1 MRKRA
6 LLAGCLALAAQAAL
20 AAPPMEARAF
30 TREAASRLSTKIDE
44 KVDVDGILQLSIG
57 GTERISVARIHTFC
71 LANPADCETELNT
84 FINGLAD
91 SIHADRDAVDSRMVR
106 IVIRDRAYVDAV
118 AAQSEGGIT
127 SWPVGD
133 ALAAMLV
140 IDAPTFVRSVTRSD
154 LKAIGV
160 DADGAFNIAV
170 ANADDAEGPLADA
183 LERLGPGEVGVL
195 QGSYFSSS
203 RLLPHGEWA
212 AYAATLRG
220 PLLAMLPVPNA
231 LLYADGDDAEAVEHM
246 QREARSLAR
255 SHPLPLPQRV
265 LRWTPGGWVDHS
277 D

>member
-1 MRKRA
+1 MKRA

-20 AAPPMEARAF
+20 AAPPLEARAF
-30 TREAASRLSTKIDE
+30 TREAASRLSAMLDE
-44 KVDVDGILQLSIG
+44 KVDVTAPLQLTRG
-57 GTERISVARIHTFC
+57 GSDRISLDRIHAFC
-71 LANPADCETELNT
+71 QANPADCETELNT

-91 SIHADRDAVDSRMVR
+91 SIRADRDAVDSRMVR

-118 AAQSEGGIT
+118 AAQSDGGIPL
-127 SWPVGD
+127 WPVGD

-140 IDAPTFVRSVTRSD
+140 IDAPTFVRSVTRAD
-154 LKAIGV
+154 LKAMGL
-160 DADGAFNIAV
+160 DADAAFITAV
-170 ANADDAEGPLADA
+170 TNAEDAEGPLADA
-183 LERLGPGEVGVL
+183 LERLGPGEVGML

-203 RLLPHGEWA
+203 RLLPQGEWA

-220 PLLAMLPVPNA
+220 PLLAMMPVPNA
-231 LLYADGDDAEAVEHM
+231 LLYADGDDAAAVGHM

>member
-1 MRKRA
+1 MKRA

-20 AAPPMEARAF
+20 AAPPLEARAF
-30 TREAASRLSTKIDE
+30 TREAASRLSAMLDE
-44 KVDVDGILQLSIG
+44 KVDVTAPLQLTRG
-57 GTERISVARIHTFC
+57 GSDRISLDRIHAFC
-71 LANPADCETELNT
+71 QANPADCETELNT
-84 FINGLAD
+84 FINDLAD
-91 SIHADRDAVDSRMVR
+91 SIRADRDAVDSRMVR

-118 AAQSEGGIT
+118 AAQSDGGIPL
-127 SWPVGD
+127 WPVGD

-140 IDAPTFVRSVTRSD
+140 IDAPTFVRSVTRAD
-154 LKAIGV
+154 LKAMGL
-160 DADGAFNIAV
+160 DADAAFITAV
-170 ANADDAEGPLADA
+170 TNAEDAEGPLADA
-183 LERLGPGEVGVL
+183 LERLGPGEVGML

-220 PLLAMLPVPNA
+220 PLLAMMPVPNA
-231 LLYADGDDAEAVEHM
+231 LLYADGDDAAAVGHM

>member
-1 MRKRA
+1 MKRA

-20 AAPPMEARAF
+20 AAPPMEPRAF
-30 TREAASRLSTKIDE
+30 TREAASRLSAMLDE
-44 KVDVDGILQLSIG
+44 KVDVTAPLQLTRG
-57 GTERISVARIHTFC
+57 GSDRISLDRIHAFC
-71 LANPADCETELNT
+71 QANPGDCETELTT

-91 SIHADRDAVDSRMVR
+91 SIRADRDAVDSRMVR

-118 AAQSEGGIT
+118 AAQSDGGIPL
-127 SWPVGD
+127 WPVGD

-140 IDAPTFVRSVTRSD
+140 IDAPTFVRSVTRAD
-154 LKAIGV
+154 LKAMGL
-160 DADGAFNIAV
+160 DADAAFITAV
-170 ANADDAEGPLADA
+170 TNAEDAEGPLADA
-183 LERLGPGEVGVL
+183 LERLGPGEVGML

-203 RLLPHGEWA
+203 RLLPHGDWA

-231 LLYADGDDAEAVEHM
+231 LLYADGDDAAAVGHM

-265 LRWTPGGWVDHS
+265 LRWTPGGWVDHT